1 MTTSEELA
9 TVAMWMMITGG
20 AVGLFGLWMILLSAV
35 DINRG
40 DLAKPLTI
48 VGIGLFLLGGFLD
61 YRLGTY
67 W

>member
-9 TVAMWMMITGG
+9 TVALWMMIIGG
-20 AVGLFGLWMILLSAV
+20 AVGLFGMAV
-35 DINRG
+35 IVQSTVDVNRG

-48 VGIGLFLLGGFLD
+48 VGVGLFLLGAFLK
-61 YRLGTY
+61 YRWATY

>member
-1 MTTSEELA
+1 MTTSQELA
-9 TVAMWMMITGG
+9 KVAMWMMITGG

-48 VGIGLFLLGGFLD
+48 VGICLFLLGGILD
-61 YRLGTY
+61 YRWGTY

>member
-9 TVAMWMMITGG
+9 TVALWMMIIGG
-20 AVGLFGLWMILLSAV
+20 AVGLFGMAV
-35 DINRG
+35 IVQSTVDVNRG

-48 VGIGLFLLGGFLD
+48 VGVGLFLLGAFLK
-61 YRLGTY
+61 YRWGTY

>member
-9 TVAMWMMITGG
+9 NVAFWMMIVGG
-20 AVGLFGLWMILLSAV
+20 GVGLFGLLAIIQSTV
-35 DINRG
+35 DVNRG

-48 VGIGLFLLGGFLD
+48 VGLGLFFLGAFLR
-61 YRLGTY
+61 YRWGTY

>member
-9 TVAMWMMITGG
+9 TVAMWMMIIGG
-20 AVGLFGLWMILLSAV
+20 AVGLYGLSTILLSAV
-35 DINRG
+35 DVNRG
-40 DLAKPLTI
+40 DLAKPLAI

-61 YRLGTY
+61 YRWGTY